1 MPGSKAPVPRLP
13 PARHVSVGDCSIAYF
28 TAGPDDGAPLVL
40 CHGLAANGLQ
50 FAADAAWFGARGFR
64 VIVPDVRGHGRS
76 TCPAARRDADFSI
89 PRLAADMIA
98 ILEAERIE
106 AADWVG
112 NSLGGVLVLSLMGT
126 DRSRL
131 KRFVSF
137 GTAYALAVPGAL
149 APFTQLGY
157 RVIGREG
164 MARLGARMTCR
175 DAPARAVI
183 HAMLRQ
189 IDVDAV
195 RRIAGH
201 AGRYDLTENA
211 LRFGGPILMIR
222 GARDVA
228 VNLALAPTLAA
239 MTALPNFSVID
250 MAGASHCA
258 NLDRPA
264 AVREAILKFLTGH

>member
-1 MPGSKAPVPRLP
+1 MLGPKAPVPRLP
-13 PARHVSVGDCSIAYF
+13 PARYVPVGDCSIAYF

-50 FAADAAWFGARGFR
+50 FAVDAAYFGARGFR

-76 TCPAARRDADFSI
+76 TCPGARRDADFSI
-89 PRLAADMIA
+89 PRLAADLIA
-98 ILEAERIE
+98 ILDAEGIE

-112 NSLGGVLVLSLMGT
+112 NSLGGVLALSLMGT
-126 DRSRL
+126 DRPRL

-137 GTAYALAVPGAL
+137 GTAYALAVPAAL
-149 APFTQLGY
+149 APFMQLSY
-157 RVIGREG
+157 RVIGRE
-164 MARLGARMTCR
+164 MLARLGARMTCR
-175 DAPARAVI
+175 DTPARAVI
-183 HAMLRQ
+183 YAMLRE

-201 AGRYDLTENA
+201 VGRYDLTENA

-222 GARDVA
+222 GARDRA
-228 VNLALAPTLAA
+228 VNLAVAPTVANMTGLA
-239 MTALPNFSVID
+239 NFSLID
-250 MAGASHCA
+250 MAGAGHCA

-264 AVREAILKFLTGH
+264 AVREAMLEFLTGH